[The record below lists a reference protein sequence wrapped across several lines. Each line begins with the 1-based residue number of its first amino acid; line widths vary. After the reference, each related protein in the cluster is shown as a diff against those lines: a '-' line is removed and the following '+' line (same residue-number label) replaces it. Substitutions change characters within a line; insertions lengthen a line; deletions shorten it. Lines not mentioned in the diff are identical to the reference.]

1 MKQILIIEDEM
12 NIRESVAELLE
23 LKGYGVLEAE
33 NGDSGLRHALEN
45 KPDLI
50 LCDIMM
56 PGMNGHDV
64 LTAIRNNKG
73 YANVPFIFLTALSQ
87 KDDIRKGMNL
97 GADDY
102 LVKPFKAKDLYKA
115 IETRLSIQEEREKE
129 NSAVVDPFQQKVINK
144 NIMEPIQGL
153 RASSANLIKH
163 FNDYTQEEII
173 EFVHRLNV
181 SLDKIERTTR
191 NVAATQ
197 AIELST
203 HDKRILDKLT
213 KGSTS
218 HIESII
224 RSVFTDTATN
234 CDRVEDIF
242 LREIPE
248 FSINIPGTTF
258 KMIISELFFNAFKF
272 STKGTLVSVEGED
285 LGDALKLTISDAGDG
300 MAPGLMEEFN
310 CDQSIKNPTDGK
322 YGLYVVKSL
331 LHSTGNSMVITS
343 NKNKGTSVILLLK

>member
-33 NGDSGLRHALEN
+33 NGNSGVRHALEN

-64 LTAIRNNKG
+64 LTAIRNKQG

-129 NSAVVDPFQQKVINK
+129 SSKTVDPFQQKVISK
-144 NIMEPIQGL
+144 NIMEPIEGL
-153 RASSANLIKH
+153 KASSANLIKH
-163 FNDYTQEEII
+163 FHDYTQDEII
-173 EFVHRLNV
+173 DFVHRLNI
-181 SLDKIERTTR
+181 SLGRVERTTR
-191 NVAATQ
+191 NLVATQ
-197 AIELST
+197 AIELSAY
-203 HDKRILDKLT
+203 DKNILDKLT
-213 KGSTS
+213 KGTTS
-218 HIESII
+218 NIK
-224 RSVFTDTATN
+224 SVIQSVLTNTATN

-242 LREIPE
+242 LKDIPE
-248 FSINIPGTTF
+248 YRIDLPETTF
-258 KMIISELFFNAFKF
+258 KIIISELLFNAFKF
-272 STKGTLVSVEGED
+272 SEKGTLVSVEGEHLED
-285 LGDALKLTISDAGDG
+285 ELKLVITDSGDG
-300 MAPGLMEEFN
+300 MDPGLMQELN
-310 CDQSIKNPTDGK
+310 CDRPLQNPVNGK

-343 NKNKGTSVILLLK
+343 NNNKGTSVILLLK